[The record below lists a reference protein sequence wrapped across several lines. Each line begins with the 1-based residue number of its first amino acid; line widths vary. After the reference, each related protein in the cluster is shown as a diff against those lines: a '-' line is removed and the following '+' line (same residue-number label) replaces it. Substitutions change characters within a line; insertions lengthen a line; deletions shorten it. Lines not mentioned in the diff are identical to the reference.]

1 MAEPMRLTVLGS
13 GGNLPTPMPTCS
25 CRVCVE
31 ARAEGI
37 PYARHGNSLYLHD
50 MGAVIDVP
58 EYTQAN
64 LNREDIDRLDYVF
77 LTHWHPD
84 HVAGIRAVQSRDF
97 AAAFEDTDFGLVET
111 ARENPPTV
119 VTTRRVYERTCDVAG
134 ALEHYLNIGWAD
146 LHIIDED
153 GPIEAGGVTV
163 RAIPFELEGDGDVDA
178 AAFVFERGDRTLL
191 VASDDARYLDEEE
204 LPADIDL
211 AVFECGYFEETP
223 DGGEILTEI
232 DRRFLADEMSH
243 AEVLARVER
252 VDPDRTILTEIE
264 HLTARSHD
272 DLQALAEGPEYDG
285 IQFAYDGLSVEI

>member
-31 ARAEGI
+31 ARGEGI
-37 PYARHGNSLYLHD
+37 PHARHGNSLYLHD
-50 MGAVIDVP
+50 MGALVDAP

-64 LNREDIDRLDYVF
+64 LNREAVDRLDYVF

-84 HVAGIRAVQSRDF
+84 HVAGVRAVQSRDF
-97 AAAFEDTDFGLVET
+97 GPAFEDPDVGLVET
-111 ARENPPTV
+111 ARESPPTV

-146 LHIIDED
+146 LHVIDED
-153 GPIEAGGVTV
+153 GPIEANGVTA
-163 RAIPFELEGDGDVDA
+163 RAIPYALEGDGDVDA

-191 VASDDARYLDEEE
+191 VASDDARYLDEDA
-204 LPADIDL
+204 LPSAIDL
-211 AVFECGYFEETP
+211 AVFECGYFERTP
-223 DGGEILTEI
+223 DGAEILTEI

-243 AEVLARVER
+243 DEVLARIER
-252 VDPDRTILTEIE
+252 VAPDRTILTEIE

-272 DLQALAEGPEYDG
+272 DLLALAEQPEYETVE
-285 IQFAYDGLSVEI
+285 FAHDGLTIEV